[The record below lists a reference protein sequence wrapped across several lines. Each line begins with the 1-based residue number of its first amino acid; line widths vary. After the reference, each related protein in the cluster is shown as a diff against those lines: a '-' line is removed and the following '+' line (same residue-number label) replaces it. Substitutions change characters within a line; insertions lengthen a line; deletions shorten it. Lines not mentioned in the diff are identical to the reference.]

1 MNDSKSA
8 VSLHPKL
15 HAEHHYSVRELA
27 ELWAFRDDTIRRLF
41 EDEPGVLMIGERHPR
56 RKRRYIT
63 LRIPN
68 SVAARVH
75 QRLSAG

>member
-8 VSLHPKL
+8 VSLH
-15 HAEHHYSVRELA
+15 S
-27 ELWAFRDDTIRRLF
+27 IRNLF
-41 EDEPGVLMIGERHPR
+41 GDEPGVLMIGERHPR

-68 SVAARVH
+68 SVADRVH
-75 QRLSAG
+75 RRLSAG